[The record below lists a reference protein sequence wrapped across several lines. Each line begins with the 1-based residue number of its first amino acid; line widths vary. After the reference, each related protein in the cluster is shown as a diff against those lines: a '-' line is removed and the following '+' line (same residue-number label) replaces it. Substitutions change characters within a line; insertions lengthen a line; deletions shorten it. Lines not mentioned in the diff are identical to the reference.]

1 MSITVAQK
9 AQGTSWLGIFNK
21 KNFPLFSKLKIT
33 EIFKFH
39 QKVELSQTLRM
50 LNAEFIER
58 KFSCAELTTAED
70 KRKSD
75 IIEITKLILD
85 SYMRLHERLQMTK
98 GLYYNEYIES
108 EKNRNALVKKPLK
121 SEKEYLLG
129 LHFTVHYLQ
138 ILNHQRILSLP

>member
-1 MSITVAQK
+1 MI
-9 AQGTSWLGIFNK
+9 
-21 KNFPLFSKLKIT
+21 
-33 EIFKFH
+33 
-39 QKVELSQTLRM
+39 
-50 LNAEFIER
+50 NAEFIER

-70 KRKSD
+70 KRRSD

-121 SEKEYLLG
+121 SEKEYLLRASFYCS
-129 LHFTVHYLQ
+129 LFT
-138 ILNHQRILSLP
+138 NFEF